1 MQSPAVNSLPYA
13 NGASWDPSYTCL
25 PGTRVTLL
33 ENIWSWIHSPDAERI
48 FWLSS
53 VAGAGKSAVA
63 HTIAERCREED
74 LLGSSF
80 FFDHSD
86 EGRNNPKKLFSTI
99 ACDLANFNPD
109 IRRQVVSA
117 IELDRSIATAPI
129 SRQFDELLCTIM
141 YSGINP
147 VVIVIDALDEGYG
160 ADLQLLTILR
170 DKALR
175 LPNKFRIE
183 IGRAHV

>member
-1 MQSPAVNSLPYA
+1 MQLPAVNSLPYA

-33 ENIWSWIHSPDAERI
+33 KDIWSWIHSADIGDAERI

-63 HTIAERCREED
+63 HTIAKRCREED

-129 SRQFDELLCTIM
+129 SRQFDELLCAIM
-141 YSGINP
+141 YSGVNP
-147 VVIVIDALDEGYG
+147 VVIVIDALDEGYD

-170 DKALR
+170 DKAL
-175 LPNKFRIE
+175 
-183 IGRAHV
+183 